1 VAAVIGAGCLNGAT
15 DCPSFHGRR
24 RRPRRSWRSNW
35 LPEEDEE
42 DAEDQMMV
50 VVFGGENGEDQMMV
64 VVFGGEVSA
73 GGTAGRGM
81 TPTSSGKV
89 LD

>member
-1 VAAVIGAGCLNGAT
+1 M
-15 DCPSFHGRR
+15 
-24 RRPRRSWRSNW
+24 
-35 LPEEDEE
+35 PEEDEE